1 VILYFVNC
9 PGIHICLKLKHQLT
23 TGGNDI
29 TGCSILTGGKMVFIN
44 FHPVYLL
51 ILNVDGLT
59 KVMSH
64 GVIEVVTSPKQCTSV
79 VKVFND

>member
-1 VILYFVNC
+1 MMVAGVPARSISN
-9 PGIHICLKLKHQLT
+9 ICLKLKHQLT

-51 ILNVDGLT
+51 ILNVDGSKERNL
-59 KVMSH
+59 
-64 GVIEVVTSPKQCTSV
+64 
-79 VKVFND
+79 